1 MEAISLM
8 NNPYAWLF
16 LAFCTVAAFV
26 FAIYTWIA
34 GKKKKEFSY
43 FSNSYKIIQK
53 GKSSIPQLQLTYE
66 NRNIEDLSITK
77 YAIWNSGNE
86 VINTNDIVSERPL
99 KITASSGAVILN
111 TKVIVES
118 EETNKFIIDEQ
129 QENSS
134 TINFDYV
141 DPRDGIVIQIIH
153 TGENLEFDGKIK
165 GGKKFKNLNKKGNS
179 KKISRKAARKIMTIL
194 LCIEG
199 ILITVMTCFVSLLS
213 WGVIP
218 KELFNVSKSVDDV
231 KIIDKA
237 LSVIMI
243 IMVIFLIYTLYD
255 RVKRIHYINIPVK
268 LRQKIEYED
277 FEN

>member
-1 MEAISLM
+1 MEVTGLM

-16 LAFCTVAAFV
+16 LAFCTIAAFV
-26 FAIYTWIA
+26 FAIYTWIV

-86 VINTNDIVSERPL
+86 VINTNDIVSEKPL
-99 KITASSGAVILN
+99 KITASSDAVILN
-111 TKVIVES
+111 TEVIAES
-118 EETNKFIIDEQ
+118 EETNKFIIDKQ
-129 QENSS
+129 QENFS

-141 DPRDGIVIQIIH
+141 DPRDGVVIQIIH
-153 TGENLEFDGKIK
+153 TGEYLEFDGKIK
-165 GGKKFKNLNKKGNS
+165 GGKKLKNLNKRESG
-179 KKISRKAARKIMTIL
+179 KKISRKAARKILTIL

-199 ILITVMTCFVSLLS
+199 MLITVMASFTFLIS
-213 WGVIP
+213 WRVIP
-218 KELFNVSKSVDDV
+218 KELLKVTDDAEIIV
-231 KIIDKA
+231 KV
-237 LSVIMI
+237 LSTIMI
-243 IMVIFLIYTLYD
+243 ILAIFVIYTLYD
-255 RVKRIHYINIPVK
+255 RLKRIYYINIPPK